1 MLLCGRYQEKN
12 TKQKNVFDEISF
24 NRDYPCI
31 SCICQ
36 CVCNCTVSDYVSI
49 ASPSL
54 TDYSESP
61 LVLPPV
67 PDTIHLHLLLT
78 TFSCT
83 LAPFLVSSSSTT
95 SKEMILSAGMFPSQ
109 GGPVSFSFV
118 VSDYLL

>member
-1 MLLCGRYQEKN
+1 MYLM
-12 TKQKNVFDEISF
+12 KQVVIVIVA
-24 NRDYPCI
+24 CI

-67 PDTIHLHLLLT
+67 LDTIHPLPPPPVNDFLLYIGN
-78 TFSCT
+78 FSS
-83 LAPFLVSSSSTT
+83 LFIIIN
-95 SKEMILSAGMFPSQ
+95 K
-109 GGPVSFSFV
+109 
-118 VSDYLL
+118 